1 MADYGILFLSKLFF
15 YREDS
20 DGNYITPVRHAEN
33 SVTFAHPDTVFG
45 YLEEYEELAGA
56 LDGTGYDTTLWYHF
70 LL

>member
-45 YLEEYEELAGA
+45 YLEEY
-56 LDGTGYDTTLWYHF
+56 
-70 LL
+70 